1 VDDNSGKHG
10 GNGLEPD
17 RHVCFARRR
26 DFDLYLRRGEAEP
39 PGSQVADA
47 ERHAAQME
55 DAVFVS
61 EGSDW
66 LALDRKL
73 NTEQRNA
80 GGVGD
85 LASYVAQALSAG
97 ASSTHYCRARDKD
110 LKRQE
115 RLPTCG
121 KHRFLQSQV

>member
-1 VDDNSGKHG
+1 
-10 GNGLEPD
+10 
-17 RHVCFARRR
+17 
-26 DFDLYLRRGEAEP
+26 
-39 PGSQVADA
+39 
-47 ERHAAQME
+47 ME

-121 KHRFLQSQV
+121 KHRFLQSQVCQHPNSFVARSARAEAHCRRSKREPSNRRNWRQ